1 MIRITGTVL
10 RNPWRIV
17 IGAAVLAAVAA
28 VLGGPV
34 QGVLSPGGFTDP
46 GSQSQVALRQIAAAA
61 HVSPDQ
67 SVVAMVSPAAPA
79 RTAAGAAEVAG
90 VRRMLAADPAIATVT
105 DASSGAPLLSRDGA
119 RAYVVAALRPMS
131 DRDARDVAE
140 RLEASFA
147 TDPRVILGGFVIANQ
162 QVQAQVTYDL
172 GRAEL
177 IAAAVL
183 TPLLMLVFRS
193 AVAALV
199 PLMVGVLTILTTF
212 LGLRAVNTATDLS
225 IFALNLVTGLGLGL
239 AIDYSLIMVSRYR
252 EEARAHG
259 HGAAAVGAT
268 LATAGR
274 TVVFSSLT
282 VAAALA
288 SLLVFPQQFLY
299 SMGIG
304 GVLVTLTAAVIA
316 VTLVPSVLLLL
327 GRRIDMLPLRRE
339 RAGAAERSGW
349 YRLSHGVMRR
359 PATVAAATTVIL
371 LLAGMPFLGVRFTS
385 IDAGVLP
392 QSASA
397 CQVDDA
403 ARRDLRPGITTP
415 ITVAVTTPAGAGA
428 AVDALG
434 ATIARLP
441 DVVLTTPP
449 RYAGAGTWMLDAI
462 SAQPPL
468 DRASLD
474 LVASIGSLP
483 WSGPVRTAGQSAQFA
498 DLRASLRAHLPV
510 AVLVVAVVTIVVLF
524 ALTGSVVL
532 PAIAVVMNALSLSAA
547 FGLLVLIFQ
556 DGRLTG
562 PLGYTGQGALEST
575 QPVLLFA
582 MAFGLSTDYGVFLLA
597 RIKEGR
603 DRGLATREAIAEGLE
618 RMGRLVTAAAALFC
632 VAIGV
637 FATSSIVFI
646 KELGVGTA
654 LAVIVDATIVRALLV
669 PSLMALAGDRGWWA
683 PQPLRGLRARLR
695 LDRLEGRRARA

>member
-1 MIRITGTVL
+1 MTRISAAVV
-10 RNPWRIV
+10 RNPWRVV
-17 IGAAVLAAVAA
+17 IGAALLAIVAA
-28 VLGGPV
+28 ILGGRV
-34 QGVLSPGGFTDP
+34 QEMLSPGGFTDP
-46 GSQSQVALRQIAAAA
+46 GSQSQVALRRIAAAA
-61 HVSPDQ
+61 NVSPDQ
-67 SVVAMVSPAAPA
+67 SVIAMVSPTSAA
-79 RTAAGAAEVAG
+79 TSAAGAAEVAA
-90 VRRMLAADPAIATVT
+90 VRVRLAADPAIATVT
-105 DASSGAPLLSRDGA
+105 AAPPTSRDGR

-147 TDPRVILGGFVIANQ
+147 ADPRVTLGGFVISNQ
-162 QVQAQVTYDL
+162 QVQAQVTHDL
-172 GRAEL
+172 GRAEV
-177 IAAAVL
+177 IAAVVL

-193 AVAALV
+193 AVAALL

-212 LGLRAVNTATDLS
+212 LGLRIVNSATDLS
-225 IFALNLVTGLGLGL
+225 VFALNLVTGLGLGL

-252 EEARAHG
+252 EEAQARG
-259 HGAAAVGAT
+259 HGAAAVRAT

-274 TVVFSSLT
+274 TVVFSALT

-304 GVLVTLTAAVIA
+304 GVLVTLTAASVA

-327 GRRIDMLPLRRE
+327 GRRIDMLPLRRV
-339 RAGAAERSGW
+339 RTDTAERSRW
-349 YRLSHGVMRR
+349 YRLSHAVMRR
-359 PATVAAATTVIL
+359 PAAVAVAATAIL
-371 LLAGMPFLGVRFTS
+371 LVAGVPFLGVRFTS
-385 IDAGVLP
+385 IDSGVLP
-392 QSASA
+392 VGASA
-397 CQVDDA
+397 RQVDDA
-403 ARRDLRPGITTP
+403 ARGDLPPGMTSP
-415 ITVAVTTPAGAGA
+415 ITVAVSAPARARA
-428 AVDALG
+428 AVTALG
-434 ATIARLP
+434 ATIGRLP
-441 DVVLTTPP
+441 DVVVTTPP
-449 RYAGAGTWMLDAI
+449 RYLGAGTWTLAAI
-462 SAQPPL
+462 AATPPL

-474 LVASIGSLP
+474 LVAAIDSLP
-483 WSGPVRTAGQSAQFA
+483 GPGPVRTAGQTAQFA
-498 DLRASLRAHLPV
+498 DLRASLGRHLPLAILIV
-510 AVLVVAVVTIVVLF
+510 ALVTVVVLF

-556 DGRLTG
+556 DGRFTG
-562 PLGYTGQGALEST
+562 PLDYTGQGALEST

-597 RIKEGR
+597 RIKEAR

-669 PSLMALAGDRGWWA
+669 PSLLALVGDRGWWA

-695 LDRLEGRRARA
+695 LDRLEGQSAGA

>member
-1 MIRITGTVL
+1 MIRIA
-10 RNPWRIV
+10 
-17 IGAAVLAAVAA
+17 AAVLRHPTRIVTAGALLAIVAA
-28 VLGGPV
+28 ILGGPV
-34 QGVLSPGGFTDP
+34 QGLLSPGGFTDS
-46 GSQSQVALRQIAAAA
+46 GSQSQVALRRIAAATG
-61 HVSPDQ
+61 VRPDQ
-67 SVVAMVSPAAPA
+67 SVIAMVSPASPA
-79 RTAAGAAEVAG
+79 LSAAGATEVAA
-90 VRRMLAADPAIATVT
+90 VRRRLAADPAVATVT
-105 DASSGAPLLSRDGA
+105 GAPPVSGDGA
-119 RAYVVAALRPMS
+119 RAYVFAALRPMS

-147 TDPRVILGGFVIANQ
+147 GDPRVTLGGWVIANQ
-162 QVQAQVTYDL
+162 QVQAQVTDDL
-172 GRAEL
+172 HRAEL
-177 IAAAVL
+177 VAAVVL
-183 TPLLMLVFRS
+183 TPLLMIVFRS

-212 LGLRAVNTATDLS
+212 LVLRVVNTATDLS

-252 EEARAHG
+252 EEARTHG
-259 HGAAAVGAT
+259 HGADAVRLT
-268 LATAGR
+268 MATAGR
-274 TVVFSSLT
+274 TVVFSALT

-288 SLLVFPQQFLY
+288 SLLVFPQQFLS

-304 GVLVTLTAAVIA
+304 GVIVTLTAATVAI
-316 VTLVPSVLLLL
+316 TLVPAVLLLL
-327 GRRIDMLPLRRE
+327 GPRIDMLPLRRD
-339 RAGAAERSGW
+339 RTTSAERSGW
-349 YRLSHGVMRR
+349 YRLSHAVMRR
-359 PATVAAATTVIL
+359 PAAVAAATTAIL
-371 LLAGMPFLGVRFTS
+371 LLGGLPFLGVRFTS
-385 IDAGVLP
+385 IDASDLP

-397 CQVDDA
+397 RLVDDA
-403 ARRDLRPGITTP
+403 ARADLPPGVTTP
-415 ITVAVTTPAGAGA
+415 ITVAVSARAAAAA
-428 AVDALG
+428 AVGALG

-441 DVVLTTPP
+441 NVVLTTPP
-449 RYAGAGTWMLDAI
+449 RYAGDGTWTLDAI
-462 SAQPPL
+462 SERPPL

-474 LVASIGSLP
+474 LVAAIDSLP
-483 WSGPVRTAGQSAQFA
+483 APGAVRTAGQTAQFA
-498 DLRASLRAHLPV
+498 DLRASLGAHLPV
-510 AVLVVAVVTIVVLF
+510 CILIVAAVSMVVLF

-562 PLGYTGQGALEST
+562 PLGYTSQGALEST

-669 PSLMALAGDRGWWA
+669 PSLMAIAGDRGWWA
-683 PQPLRGLRARLR
+683 PRPLRALRLR
-695 LDRLEGRRARA
+695 LQLDRLDQERASA

>member
-10 RNPWRIV
+10 RNPWRIL

-252 EEARAHG
+252 EEARPHG

-288 SLLVFPQQFLY
+288 SLLV
-299 SMGIG
+299 
-304 GVLVTLTAAVIA
+304 
-316 VTLVPSVLLLL
+316 
-327 GRRIDMLPLRRE
+327 
-339 RAGAAERSGW
+339 
-349 YRLSHGVMRR
+349 
-359 PATVAAATTVIL
+359 
-371 LLAGMPFLGVRFTS
+371 
-385 IDAGVLP
+385 
-392 QSASA
+392 
-397 CQVDDA
+397 
-403 ARRDLRPGITTP
+403 
-415 ITVAVTTPAGAGA
+415 
-428 AVDALG
+428 
-434 ATIARLP
+434 
-441 DVVLTTPP
+441 
-449 RYAGAGTWMLDAI
+449 
-462 SAQPPL
+462 
-468 DRASLD
+468 
-474 LVASIGSLP
+474 
-483 WSGPVRTAGQSAQFA
+483 
-498 DLRASLRAHLPV
+498 
-510 AVLVVAVVTIVVLF
+510 
-524 ALTGSVVL
+524 
-532 PAIAVVMNALSLSAA
+532 
-547 FGLLVLIFQ
+547 
-556 DGRLTG
+556 
-562 PLGYTGQGALEST
+562 
-575 QPVLLFA
+575 
-582 MAFGLSTDYGVFLLA
+582 
-597 RIKEGR
+597 
-603 DRGLATREAIAEGLE
+603 
-618 RMGRLVTAAAALFC
+618 
-632 VAIGV
+632 
-637 FATSSIVFI
+637 
-646 KELGVGTA
+646 
-654 LAVIVDATIVRALLV
+654 
-669 PSLMALAGDRGWWA
+669 
-683 PQPLRGLRARLR
+683 
-695 LDRLEGRRARA
+695 